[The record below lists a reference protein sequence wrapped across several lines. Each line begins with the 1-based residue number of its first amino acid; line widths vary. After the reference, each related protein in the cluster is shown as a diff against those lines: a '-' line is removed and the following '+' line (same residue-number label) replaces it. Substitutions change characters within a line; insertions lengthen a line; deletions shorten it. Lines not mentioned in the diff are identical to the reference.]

1 MVYAELLENEFHN
14 RLAFVEQSLQQML
27 RLNGLVAVLLSGL
40 YSLLYDLLR
49 FDCKVVKIH
58 NVYIYLVYT

>member
-1 MVYAELLENEFHN
+1 
-14 RLAFVEQSLQQML
+14 ML